1 MAGAAPSSRQK
12 WQAMARVPKP
22 RHSQDGGRAGLA
34 ASQLIGNSAL
44 GLRHQR
50 RDDLVGLGTSRRS
63 ATRMCFL
70 GSGAVLCCAGLG
82 AEWPVAWTDV
92 QPRCYRLGKLVL
104 MDYMQWWVGSGERR
118 VWSVVRASSTPRG
131 IAHN

>member
-82 AEWPVAWTDV
+82 WAQNGPLHGRTFS
-92 QPRCYRLGKLVL
+92 LGATAL
-104 MDYMQWWVGSGERR
+104 
-118 VWSVVRASSTPRG
+118 ASLF
-131 IAHN
+131 